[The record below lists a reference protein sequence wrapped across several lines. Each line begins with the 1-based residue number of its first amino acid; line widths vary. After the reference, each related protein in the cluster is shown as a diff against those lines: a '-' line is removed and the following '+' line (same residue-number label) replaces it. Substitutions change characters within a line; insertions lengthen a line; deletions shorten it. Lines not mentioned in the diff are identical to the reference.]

1 MKKIREFGVK
11 GNGSSD
17 ETILIQKAIDECAL
31 SKDEL
36 VFEAGTYIT
45 TSLNLRTDSVIN
57 LEEGSVIKA
66 NPDYKEW
73 EKCTHKPLIYSLDA
87 ENVTIKGNG
96 EVCCNGTLFR
106 DEVGK
111 PLWEARPHGTIVFR
125 NTKNISLSG
134 IKITDSVSWTVHFDD
149 SEYAVVDGI
158 TIRNLEYQKSNC
170 CDGIDI
176 NGCRHIEIK
185 NCDIE
190 TGDDAICL
198 KNIDVVNRSH
208 KRGAMYDIYAH
219 DCVLATTCN
228 GFKIG
233 TETVGDAYD
242 IRVENIVLNRHS
254 NCADSG
260 YPEGMGMPLSAIDLQ
275 SNDGAIIHDITVK
288 NFHASIA
295 GTPLFVVLQKRRT
308 ITESSEPGK
317 LYNISIENFKV
328 DRSIRPCL
336 INSCE
341 GAYVENV
348 TIKNMEAHN
357 FETYNG
363 ELKAIRACGRC
374 YPDPYNYGHFP
385 AYGLFAYNVKN
396 LNIDESVILVD
407 EANSGRECVIIQND
421 QR

>member
-1 MKKIREFGVK
+1 MKKIEEFGVL
-11 GNGSSD
+11 GNGTD
-17 ETILIQKAIDECAL
+17 ETVLIQKAIDICSEN
-31 SKDEL
+31 KEEL
-36 VFEAGTYIT
+36 IFNKGTYIT
-45 TSLNLRTDSVIN
+45 TTLFLRDDSVIN
-57 LEEGSVIKA
+57 LECGTVVKA
-66 NPDYKEW
+66 NPDFKTW
-73 EKCTHKPLIYSLDA
+73 EKSSHKPLIYALGVK
-87 ENVTIKGNG
+87 NVTIKGKG

-111 PLWEARPHGTIVFR
+111 PLWEARPHGTVVFR
-125 NTKNISLSG
+125 NSSDITLSDV
-134 IKITDSVSWTVHFDD
+134 KITDSVSWTVHFDNC
-149 SEYAVVDGI
+149 EHAVVDNI
-158 TIRNLEYQKSNC
+158 TIRNPEYRLSNC

-208 KRGAMYDIYAH
+208 KREAMYDIYAH

-242 IRVENIVLNRHS
+242 IRVENITLNRHS

-288 NFHASIA
+288 NFHATLA

-317 LYNISIENFKV
+317 LYNICIENFKV
-328 DRSIRPCL
+328 DNSIRPSL

-341 GAYVENV
+341 GAFVENV
-348 TIKNMEAHN
+348 ILKNTEIHN
-357 FETYNG
+357 FETYKG
-363 ELKAIRACGRC
+363 EHKAIRACGRC

-385 AYGLFAYNVKN
+385 AYGLFGYNVKN
-396 LNIDESVILVD
+396 LDISENVIFCDE
-407 EANSGRECVIIQND
+407 ENSGRKDVIVEND
-421 QR
+421 